1 MSGYDTVIRIKRLE
15 RELDELGFIMAHSR
29 HRFDGDYGDVLSI
42 KPKDAD
48 SLPIYSRDAEIFTG
62 TILQLEQWLRG
73 VEWARS
79 YDKMLKVSD
88 ETKRA
93 KKEQHVRDDQLLRIL
108 KDEPALTIKDY
119 KA

>member
-1 MSGYDTVIRIKRLE
+1 MSGYETVLRIKRLE
-15 RELDELGFIMAHSR
+15 RDLDELGFIMAHSR
-29 HRFDGDYGDVLSI
+29 HRYDREFGDVVAI

-48 SLPIYSRDAEIFTG
+48 SLPIYARDAEIFTG
-62 TILQLEQWLRG
+62 SIEQLEQWLRG

-79 YDKMLKVSD
+79 YDRMLKVSD
-88 ETKRA
+88 EAKRA

-108 KDEPALTIKDY
+108 KDEPELTIKDY